1 MSTKYPSLSYS
12 LNTKSFKSYHTQLI
26 SMHDCGAIVRWSLF
40 IQPCNHRL
48 PTTKKVVDECK
59 AIKIVNRCSRKNF
72 PGLELFDREKVFCVV
87 MELYWSNWFFFKL
100 SRYAITT
107 SLRADY
113 CLSNREPF
121 FRVYKLSSKHER
133 RLGEFGK
140 VMRTR
145 YAVKGLHNFQE
156 IS

>member
-1 MSTKYPSLSYS
+1 MSTKKPSLSYS
-12 LNTKSFKSYHTQLI
+12 LNAKSFKSYHTSLI
-26 SMHDCGAIVRWSLF
+26 STHDCGAIVRWSLF
-40 IQPCNHRL
+40 IQPCSHRL

-59 AIKIVNRCSRKNF
+59 VIKIVNRCSRKNF

-87 MELYWSNWFFFKL
+87 MELYSSNWFFFKL

-121 FRVYKLSSKHER
+121 FPCLQA
-133 RLGEFGK
+133 L
-140 VMRTR
+140 
-145 YAVKGLHNFQE
+145 
-156 IS
+156 I